1 MRCVTIPIPR
11 YVLYII
17 AGIVSMACSVW
28 ISSQAVLINPDGIC
42 YVQSAAVMK
51 QSIHVAMGLCDQAK
65 WPFYS
70 WLISKLVNLTQLSY
84 VHAAYALDGFF
95 SLLTVLF
102 FMGILS
108 FLIEPVQRS
117 YSSCILL
124 LGALVILLAHE
135 FNAVK
140 AYIIRDHGFWAFY
153 LLSILVLL
161 HYFRER
167 QWRYAI
173 AWSASSLIAA
183 LFRIEGAIFLLV
195 IPWIAWLDSSVGIAA
210 RVKSFFKLNSL
221 TILISS
227 FLFVWVLIYQPHLN
241 ARLSELQ
248 FQLLHGAMVLKQ
260 NFQLKAAG
268 VAHAVLSEN
277 GARDAAPVLFITLL
291 VWYIYSVMANLSL
304 IYSLLL
310 VYAWVKKLMVTSYST
325 RLVLWSYIVVN
336 ILVTAVFL
344 GQNMFLSKRY
354 LVALSLILMLWV
366 PFALYDFLKQWRQRN
381 WLFLLAIILILISSL
396 GGIFNFGYSK
406 QYIREAGEWLTNH
419 VPKNAK
425 LYSNDLQLMYYAG
438 HLESNFKCNSH
449 KDTKKYNNYNYIA
462 LRGNPKSMVF
472 QDIKSVPVQIFKNKR
487 GDQVRIY
494 RRIS

>member
-1 MRCVTIPIPR
+1 MRSVTIPR
-11 YVLYII
+11 YFLYGI
-17 AGIVSMACSVW
+17 AGIISIACSVW
-28 ISSQAVLINPDGIC
+28 ISSQATLINPDGIC

-51 QSIHVAMGLCDQAK
+51 QGLHVAMHLCDQAK

-84 VHAAYALDGFF
+84 VHAAYVLDGFF

-124 LGALVILLAHE
+124 LGACVILLAHE

-195 IPWIAWLDSSVGIAA
+195 IPWIAWLDSQVGIAA
-210 RVKSFFKLNSL
+210 RLKSFLKLNSL
-221 TILISS
+221 TMIGSI
-227 FLFVWVLIYQPHLN
+227 FLLGWIVVYQPHFTG
-241 ARLSELQ
+241 RLSELQ

-268 VAHAVLSEN
+268 VAQAVLSEN
-277 GARDAAPVLFITLL
+277 GARDAAPVLLITLL
-291 VWYIYSVMANLSL
+291 VWYIYSVIANLSL

-310 VYAWVKKLMVTSYST
+310 VYAWVKKLMVTRDSA
-325 RLVLWSYIVVN
+325 RLVLWSYIVIN

-354 LVALSLILMLWV
+354 LLALSLLLMLWV
-366 PFALYDFLKQWRQRN
+366 PFALYDFLKQWHQRKG
-381 WLFLLAIILILISSL
+381 LFLLALIAILISSL

-406 QYIREAGEWLTNH
+406 NYVREAGEWLNNH

-438 HLESNFKCNSH
+438 HLESNFKFNSQ
-449 KDTKKYNNYNYIA
+449 KDIKKYNNYNYIA
-462 LRGNPKSMVF
+462 LRGSAESIVF
-472 QDIKSVPVQIFKNKR
+472 QAIKKLPVQIFQNKR

-494 RRIS
+494 RGIS